1 MRDEI
6 IAGEY
11 AKGLF
16 ISARNLDENEFVL
29 GELKKILCVFK
40 ENKQLMLIFKNPSI
54 AKKDKLI
61 IIDEIFNIIK
71 CNELIYVFFKLL
83 IHKNRFESLE
93 DIVISYTQLNDEFT
107 GHENLLVES
116 AVKLAHEEIEAIKKV
131 FAIITKKKIKL
142 NVVVNNSLVG
152 GLKIA
157 YKDNVIDATIKSHLE
172 ILKKELM
179 LS

>member
-16 ISARNLDENEFVL
+16 ISARNLNENEFVL

-61 IIDEIFNIIK
+61 IIAEILNIIK
-71 CNELIYVFFKLL
+71 CNELVHVFFKIL

-172 ILKKELM
+172 ILKKDLM